1 MKFVYTGAAL
11 MMAAAAYAG
20 TFSAQPELD
29 YTLTGSIQTGVS
41 ATHESS
47 ERFILQV
54 DGLDSGCT
62 VVTTENGTDEKPLS
76 LSPVCSIRVP
86 ALAGAK
92 NWLDRE
98 DGTIAFTEID
108 GRVVAEFAVAD
119 GAALESYSP
128 HQPIMTLLA
137 N

>member
-1 MKFVYTGAAL
+1 MKLVYTGAVL

-20 TFSAQPELD
+20 TFAAQPELD
-29 YTLTGSIQTGVS
+29 HTMTGSIQTGFVP
-41 ATHESS
+41 EREGS

-62 VVTTENGTDEKPLS
+62 VIATENGANEKQLS

-86 ALAGAK
+86 VLAGAK
-92 NWLDRE
+92 NWLDRA

-119 GAALESYSP
+119 GAALESYAP